1 MVMEVFL
8 SNPGSLVSK
17 FVGMNFSNIMLKT
30 KSYRDSKYEQALIDT
45 YLKFDEMLGTESV
58 DNLLK
63 RVKMKNSED
72 REYKLSIV
80 YIEEEEEE
88 STFYRSKKS
97 SEDSSYGE
105 EGISD
110 RFKSVEVANDNK
122 TLVKDM
128 IAYNMGTT
136 ANMMLIK
143 DNYFYLANV
152 GDTLAVLFSNGKA
165 IRLNQEHKTSLAS
178 ERERILKSGAK
189 IINNRIEGRLNL
201 TRAIG

>member
-88 STFYRSKKS
+88 VEEEEKTKK
-97 SEDSSYGE
+97 
-105 EGISD
+105 
-110 RFKSVEVANDNK
+110 KK
-122 TLVKDM
+122 LV
-128 IAYNMGTT
+128 
-136 ANMMLIK
+136 
-143 DNYFYLANV
+143 
-152 GDTLAVLFSNGKA
+152 
-165 IRLNQEHKTSLAS
+165 
-178 ERERILKSGAK
+178 
-189 IINNRIEGRLNL
+189 
-201 TRAIG
+201 